1 MDEIQQVKQD
11 IENFKMQADRAERE
25 GDYAAVAE
33 IRYGKIKTYQERLD
47 QLHSTFLEY
56 QDNEKLIKEEVN
68 YDDIAEVVSK
78 WTGIPTN
85 KMLQSEKERLLNL
98 EKEIHKRMVGQ
109 ETAVEAVSDAIR
121 RSRAGLKDQNRP
133 IGSFLFFGT
142 TGVGKTELAKALA
155 EILFDDENNITRID
169 MSEYQEQHS
178 VSRLLGAPPGYIGYD
193 EGGQLTE
200 AVRRKPYSV
209 VLIDEIEKAHPDIFN
224 VLLQVLDEGR
234 LTDSKGR
241 TADFKNTIIIMTTN
255 LGSHEIKSAFERITD
270 FDLAQQKAKED
281 VLELLKVT
289 VRPEFINR
297 IDDIIMFSPLTAKEI
312 ESIVR
317 LQFKILAEGLKQK
330 ELNISASDHAITA
343 LAEWGFEPEYGG
355 RPVKRVMQK
364 KVLNAMSK
372 ALLAGKI
379 DNTKPILVDY
389 FDGEIVFRKPV

>member
-1 MDEIQQVKQD
+1 M
-11 IENFKMQADRAERE
+11 
-25 GDYAAVAE
+25 
-33 IRYGKIKTYQERLD
+33 
-47 QLHSTFLEY
+47 
-56 QDNEKLIKEEVN
+56 EV
-68 YDDIAEVVSK
+68 
-78 WTGIPTN
+78 
-85 KMLQSEKERLLNL
+85 
-98 EKEIHKRMVGQ
+98 
-109 ETAVEAVSDAIR
+109 
-121 RSRAGLKDQNRP
+121 
-133 IGSFLFFGT
+133 FFFGT

-255 LGSHEIKSAFERITD
+255 LGSHEIKSTFERITD
-270 FDLAQQKAKED
+270 FDLAQEKAKED

-330 ELNISASDHAITA
+330 ELNISASDHAISA
-343 LAEWGFEPEYGG
+343 LAELGFEPEYGG

-389 FDGEIVFRKPV
+389 FDGEIVFRKPA